1 MRNGVMTDEDKEDI
15 SKKVQRVDAII
26 NMKGGKCPNFKPSQL
41 IELSGKIYCIIIGL
55 LTIMFFNRWITVM
68 GRRFIE

>member
-15 SKKVQRVDAII
+15 SRKVQRVDAII
-26 NMKGGKCPNFKPSQL
+26 NMKGGKCPTFKPSQF

-55 LTIMFFNRWITVM
+55 LTIIFFSRWITVM